1 MFIVL
6 LSIKYEKLL
15 NKKAYCTSPTVYS
28 YTNLP
33 LSRKRFLKPCITVSA
48 HS

>member
-6 LSIKYEKLL
+6 LSIKNEKLL
-15 NKKAYCTSPTVYS
+15 NKGTSPTVYF
-28 YTNLP
+28 YINLP
-33 LSRKRFLKPCITVSA
+33 LSRKRFLKPCITLSA